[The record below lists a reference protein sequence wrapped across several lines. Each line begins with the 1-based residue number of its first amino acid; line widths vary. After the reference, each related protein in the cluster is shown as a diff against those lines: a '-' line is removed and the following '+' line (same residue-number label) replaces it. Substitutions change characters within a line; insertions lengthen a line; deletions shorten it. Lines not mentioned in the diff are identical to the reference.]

1 MRTIIKNIRLPVD
14 GTPYDFRLK
23 KLDAFSGVS
32 LLRMLSRAPQPG
44 APAGEETAAGSET
57 PDSLQSV
64 LFALPEAELKSL
76 MTACLNHAEV
86 LLPAGYQPV
95 MTGGEWAWPELEYD
109 TVTCLKLTI
118 ETVVWTL
125 TGFFGEGGPTSGPA
139 ARPSAP

>member
-44 APAGEETAAGSET
+44 ASAGKETAEGSEK

-95 MTGGEWAWPELEYD
+95 MTGSEWACRSWN
-109 TVTCLKLTI
+109 TT
-118 ETVVWTL
+118 
-125 TGFFGEGGPTSGPA
+125 
-139 ARPSAP
+139 R